1 MCMAFSLSPLF
12 AHECDARGAFNLH
25 NSWKT
30 ETPLTTHLCE
40 EFTVPTF
47 CLQAM
52 PLSIW
57 YNSLGSV
64 GWEGQKLRH
73 QWSRGCCEIIS
84 SCVDTYLLHFFWC
97 ICFILLFV
105 LFTSLVDESHRLGDG
120 NWTRMLQK
128 QWVLLT
134 AEPSLQPQ
142 MASLLMCPQIM

>member
-52 PLSIW
+52 PPSIW

-84 SCVDTYLLHFFWC
+84 SCVDTYLLNFFWC

-105 LFTSLVDESHRLGDG
+105 LFTSLVAESHHLGDG